1 MLYVFDVDGTLSFN
15 GTEINEMIIESIKK
29 LEQYSN
35 QIAFASAR
43 PIRDLLPIIPAF
55 TDNHLLIDGNGSIV
69 QMKNNTIDVMNPISA
84 NSTLLIKQLISKYN
98 LNYLVDDRWNYAS
111 KVKANT
117 PIIKQIDP
125 GKLAKRV
132 PLNTITNPS
141 KIILLNIPDR
151 IKNFV
156 ANVLTDKKD
165 LSVVEHTGENDIDIT
180 SVEINKYSTL
190 RKYTSDKYCAFGNDS
205 NDLELLAHAEKSIW
219 VGGKNK
225 ELKKLNLNPDIIC
238 RANNFDVANVINNL
252 I

>member
-1 MLYVFDVDGTLSFN
+1 M
-15 GTEINEMIIESIKK
+15 
-29 LEQYSN
+29 
-35 QIAFASAR
+35 
-43 PIRDLLPIIPAF
+43 
-55 TDNHLLIDGNGSIV
+55 
-69 QMKNNTIDVMNPISA
+69 
-84 NSTLLIKQLISKYN
+84 
-98 LNYLVDDRWNYAS
+98 DDRWNYAS
-111 KVKANT
+111 KVKAKT

-132 PLNTITNPS
+132 PLNTITNPI
-141 KIILLNIPDR
+141 KIILLNIPNR
-151 IKNFV
+151 IKKFV
-156 ANVLTDKKD
+156 ANVLAGKKD

-180 SVEINKYSTL
+180 SVGINKYSTL